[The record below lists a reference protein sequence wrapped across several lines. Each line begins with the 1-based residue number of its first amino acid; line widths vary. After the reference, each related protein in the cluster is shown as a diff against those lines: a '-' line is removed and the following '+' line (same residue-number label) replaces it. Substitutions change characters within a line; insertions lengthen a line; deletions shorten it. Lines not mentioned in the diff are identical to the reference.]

1 MTIYFC
7 ELFYATY
14 ITFQPQTTNWRY
26 LQTGDRRN
34 ARFLVGDD
42 SEEEE
47 EDEKKDYFSDPESE
61 ESEDKSKWVKALQN
75 MQQVDQICQPRK
87 KSQNPHFHIL

>member
-1 MTIYFC
+1 MV
-7 ELFYATY
+7 L
-14 ITFQPQTTNWRY
+14 QPTKYSQS
-26 LQTGDRRN
+26 GDRRN

-61 ESEDKSKWVKALQN
+61 ESEDKSKWVEAFSESASTWSNIPALQK
-75 MQQVDQICQPRK
+75 V
-87 KSQNPHFHIL
+87 KSTLS

>member
-1 MTIYFC
+1 MIFSSLH
-7 ELFYATY
+7 LF
-14 ITFQPQTTNWRY
+14 ILMVLQPTKYSQS
-26 LQTGDRRN
+26 GDRRN

-61 ESEDKSKWVKALQN
+61 ESEDKSK
-75 MQQVDQICQPRK
+75 
-87 KSQNPHFHIL
+87 

>member
-1 MTIYFC
+1 MLNVMLDRFVPSAYNDFPFAGSFHC
-7 ELFYATY
+7 YATY
-14 ITFQPQTTNWRY
+14 ITFQPQTTNCRY

-47 EDEKKDYFSDPESE
+47 EDEKKDFFSDPESE
-61 ESEDKSKWVKALQN
+61 ESEDKSK
-75 MQQVDQICQPRK
+75 
-87 KSQNPHFHIL
+87 